1 MKVLFI
7 SLSLLVALN
16 ALACDGS
23 GKGKGKEK
31 EKEEERI
38 TMLR

>member
-7 SLSLLVALN
+7 CISLLVALN

-23 GKGKGKEK
+23 GKGKDKEK

-38 TMLR
+38 TILR